1 MIQDRDSDGNEK
13 ISYESLRD
21 IYRIYEVNDS
31 TLSTVSV
38 QIKRLKD
45 ENLQVEFDEG
55 SALALC
61 DRNGFI
67 NKENFFDFAVKT
79 NLVDWTDLPKMEKK
93 AAESDPRKQQTA
105 SLAQRQRQQQRA
117 RGGGLCCCGRRPV
130 SPEDEEDRIVHAFR
144 KMDPKNT
151 GYVSWKEFKKV
162 FVFCKN
168 LKNMFLSQDIIFLFS
183 NLHYSLENYL
193 NEPIFRM
200 LSS

>member
-21 IYRIYEVNDS
+21 IYRIYEVNANKHFLPQL
-31 TLSTVSV
+31 LSKSNDGKMKIFT
-38 QIKRLKD
+38 
-45 ENLQVEFDEG
+45 LQVEFDEG

-130 SPEDEEDRIVHAFR
+130 SPEEEEDRIVHAFR
-144 KMDPKNT
+144 KMDPHNT
-151 GYVSWKEFKKV
+151 GYVSWKQFKKV
-162 FVFCKN
+162 F
-168 LKNMFLSQDIIFLFS
+168 
-183 NLHYSLENYL
+183 YSY
-193 NEPIFRM
+193 FQKM
-200 LSS
+200 